1 MIDLLISSFIQIR
14 IIDVIDILL
23 VASLLYVIYNMLKG
37 NVAINIFLGIV
48 AIALIYLV
56 VDALNMKLLG
66 VILGAFI
73 NVGFI
78 ALIIIFQP
86 EIRQFLFSIG
96 TNKFFRRF
104 FTGYRLD
111 ESMKKRLNEICE
123 ACINMSDGKVG
134 ALIAITRE
142 NKLNDIIGTGV
153 TINAEITHPL
163 IENIFFKNS
172 PLHDGALIVSNSRL
186 VAARCILPVT
196 KQTNIP
202 GHYGLRHRAAIG
214 LSEATDAILVVVSE
228 ETGHISISTN
238 GKIKTI
244 KPQKLYNELVELLQI
259 ETEAPKKATQVQ

>member
-1 MIDLLISSFIQIR
+1 MIDLFINCFIQIR
-14 IIDVIDILL
+14 IIDIIDILL
-23 VASLLYVIYNMLKG
+23 VASLLYLLYNMLKG

-48 AIALIYLV
+48 AIALLYII

-66 VILGAFI
+66 LILGAFI

-96 TNKFFRRF
+96 TNKFFRKF
-104 FTGYRLD
+104 LINSKHFD
-111 ESMKKRLNEICE
+111 ESSKKNINEICE
-123 ACINMSDGKVG
+123 ACINMGNEKVG

-142 NKLNDIIGTGV
+142 NKLDDIVGTGV
-153 TINAEITHPL
+153 VVNADISSPL

-172 PLHDGALIVSNSRL
+172 PLHDGALIITNNRL

-202 GHYGLRHRAAIG
+202 GNYGLRHRAAIG
-214 LSEATDAILVVVSE
+214 LSEVTDSVLVIVSE
-228 ETGHISISTN
+228 ETGHISISTD
-238 GKIKTI
+238 GKIRTI
-244 KPQKLYNELVELLQI
+244 KSENLYNELVELLSLSVQN
-259 ETEAPKKATQVQ
+259 EKK